1 MRLLTRRL
9 TGGVSFFALACRSA
23 LPAAALMLAASAA
36 LLVAGPAAAAGL
48 QVTPIS
54 LDIPAAQQSQAMFL
68 SNSGK
73 TPLRAQVRVQQ
84 WTQEGGSEKLEAT
97 RDVVASP
104 PIVEI
109 APGAR
114 QMVRIVRLQP
124 APAAR
129 EKTYRLIIDELPG
142 ADGAQQPAAAG
153 LQFLLRYSVP
163 VFVLP
168 SSAAGSAA
176 LPPASAANGTVPL
189 TDVKPLS
196 ASIRANGPD
205 ASMLVVVNTGVRR
218 AKISQ
223 LAWVDARG
231 QRSMQ
236 FPGLMGYV
244 LAGQTMQWP
253 LALPLPTLRS
263 GGAFKAK
270 FNDDQEEQTLPLTD
284 RP

>member
-1 MRLLTRRL
+1 
-9 TGGVSFFALACRSA
+9 
-23 LPAAALMLAASAA
+23 MLAGS
-36 LLVAGPAAAAGL
+36 PAFAAGL

-54 LDIPAAQQSQAMFL
+54 LDIPAQEQSQAMFL
-68 SNSGK
+68 SNSGRA
-73 TPLRAQVRVQQ
+73 TLRAQVRVQQ
-84 WTQEGGSEKLEAT
+84 WTQSGGTEKLEAT
-97 RDVVASP
+97 REVVASP

-124 APAAR
+124 APATQ

-142 ADGAQQPAAAG
+142 SDGAQAPAAAG

-168 SSAAGSAA
+168 SAAAGSPA
-176 LPPASAANGTVPL
+176 LPPASAANGAMPL
-189 TDVKPLS
+189 ADVTRLA

-205 ASMLVVVNTGVRR
+205 ASTLVITNNGARRVRL
-218 AKISQ
+218 SQ
-223 LAWVDARG
+223 LAHVDAKG
-231 QRSMQ
+231 QRNSL

-253 LALPLPTLRS
+253 LAMPLSVLKS

>member
-1 MRLLTRRL
+1 MRLPTRRL
-9 TGGVSFFALACRSA
+9 PGGVSFFARAAFL
-23 LPAAALMLAASAA
+23 AAAFAATLAGS
-36 LLVAGPAAAAGL
+36 PAFAAGL

-54 LDIPAAQQSQAMFL
+54 LDIPAQEQSQAMFL
-68 SNSGK
+68 SNSGR
-73 TPLRAQVRVQQ
+73 TTLRAQVRVQA
-84 WTQEGGSEKLEAT
+84 WTQSGGTEKLEAT
-97 RDVVASP
+97 REIVASP

-124 APAAR
+124 APAAQ

-142 ADGAQQPAAAG
+142 TDGAQPPAAAG

-168 SSAAGSAA
+168 SAAAGSAA
-176 LPPASAANGTVPL
+176 LAPASAANGAMPL
-189 TDVKPLS
+189 ADVTRLA
-196 ASIRANGPD
+196 ASVKASGTD
-205 ASMLVVVNTGVRR
+205 ASTLVIVNNGARR
-218 AKISQ
+218 AKLSQ

-231 QRSMQ
+231 QRNIL

-244 LAGQTMQWP
+244 LAGQTMEWP
-253 LALPLPTLRS
+253 LALPMTVLKS

-270 FNDDQEEQTLPLTD
+270 FNDDQEEQTLPLSD

>member
-1 MRLLTRRL
+1 MRRL
-9 TGGVSFFALACRSA
+9 PGGVSFSGLACAALVAAVMLVA
-23 LPAAALMLAASAA
+23 LPAE
-36 LLVAGPAAAAGL
+36 AAGL

-54 LDIPAAQQSQAMFL
+54 LDIPAQEQSQAMFL

-73 TPLRAQVRVQQ
+73 TTLRAQVRVQA
-84 WTQEGGSEKLEAT
+84 WTQSGGTEKLEAT
-97 RDVVASP
+97 REIVASP

-124 APAAR
+124 APAGQ

-142 ADGAQQPAAAG
+142 TDGAQPPAAAG

-168 SSAAGSAA
+168 SAAAGSAA
-176 LPPASAANGTVPL
+176 LAPASAANGAMPL
-189 TDVKPLS
+189 ADVTRLS
-196 ASIRANGPD
+196 ASVKASGTD
-205 ASMLVVVNTGVRR
+205 ASTLVIANNGARR

-223 LAWVDARG
+223 LAYVDARG
-231 QRSMQ
+231 QRNIL

-253 LALPLPTLRS
+253 LALPLPALKS

>member
-1 MRLLTRRL
+1 MRRLLRRL
-9 TGGVSFFALACRSA
+9 QGGVSFFEPVCAVL
-23 LPAAALMLAASAA
+23 AAAVMLAA
-36 LLVAGPAAAAGL
+36 GPAYAAGL

-54 LDIPAAQQSQAMFL
+54 LDIPAQEQSQAMFL

-73 TPLRAQVRVQQ
+73 TPLRAQVRVQE
-84 WTQEGGSEKLEAT
+84 WTQSGGVEKLEPT
-97 RDVVASP
+97 REIVASP

-109 APGAR
+109 APGSR
-114 QMVRIVRLQP
+114 QLVRIVRLQP
-124 APAAR
+124 APAAQ

-142 ADGAQQPAAAG
+142 ADGAQPPSAAG

-168 SSAAGSAA
+168 SLAAGSAA
-176 LPPASAANGTVPL
+176 LAPASAANGSMPQ
-189 TDVKPLS
+189 TDITRLS
-196 ASIRANGPD
+196 ASIKANGQD
-205 ASMLVVVNTGVRR
+205 ASTLVIVNAGARR

-223 LAWVDARG
+223 LAYVDARG
-231 QRSMQ
+231 QRSIL

-253 LALPLPTLRS
+253 LAMPLPVLKS

>member
-1 MRLLTRRL
+1 MRYLQRRL
-9 TGGVSFFALACRSA
+9 RGGVSFFGRVF
-23 LPAAALMLAASAA
+23 AAFAVTAAMLQS
-36 LLVAGPAAAAGL
+36 GPAAAAGL

-54 LDIPAAQQSQAMFL
+54 LDIPAQEQSQAMFL

-73 TPLRAQVRVQQ
+73 TMLRAQVRVQQ
-84 WTQEGGSEKLEAT
+84 WTQSGGSEQLEAT

-109 APGAR
+109 APGGR

-124 APAAR
+124 APAAQ

-142 ADGAQQPAAAG
+142 SDGVQPPAAAG

-168 SSAAGSAA
+168 SSAAGNAA
-176 LPPASAANGTVPL
+176 LPPASAANGAMPL
-189 TDVKPLS
+189 TDISRLS
-196 ASIRANGPD
+196 ASVKANGPD
-205 ASMLVVVNTGVRR
+205 ASTLTIINNGARR
-218 AKISQ
+218 AKLSQ
-223 LAWVDARG
+223 FAYVDARG
-231 QRSMQ
+231 QRNML

-253 LALPLPTLRS
+253 LALPLPLLHA
-263 GGAFKAK
+263 GGTFKAK

-284 RP
+284 RM

>member
-1 MRLLTRRL
+1 MRLPTRRL
-9 TGGVSFFALACRSA
+9 QGGVSFFKLAFTALAA
-23 LPAAALMLAASAA
+23 LVIFAAAPAS
-36 LLVAGPAAAAGL
+36 AAGL

-54 LDIPAAQQSQAMFL
+54 LDIPAQEQSQAMFL

-73 TPLRAQVRVQQ
+73 TVLRAQVRVQA
-84 WTQEGGSEKLEAT
+84 WTQSGGAEKLEAT
-97 RDVVASP
+97 REIVASP

-124 APAAR
+124 APAGQ

-142 ADGAQQPAAAG
+142 VDGAQAPSAAG

-168 SSAAGSAA
+168 SAAAGSAA
-176 LPPASAANGTVPL
+176 LAPASAANGAMPL
-189 TDVKPLS
+189 ADVTRLS
-196 ASIRANGPD
+196 ASVKANGAE
-205 ASMLVVVNTGVRR
+205 ASTLVIANIGARR

-223 LAWVDARG
+223 LAYVDTRG
-231 QRSMQ
+231 QRNIL

-253 LALPLPTLRS
+253 LPLPLPALKS

-270 FNDDQEEQTLPLTD
+270 FNDDQEEQTLPITD

>member
-1 MRLLTRRL
+1 MRLPIRRL
-9 TGGVSFFALACRSA
+9 PGGVSFFARACTV
-23 LPAAALMLAASAA
+23 LAAASLMSVAA
-36 LLVAGPAAAAGL
+36 PASAAGL

-54 LDIPAAQQSQAMFL
+54 LDIPAQEQSQAMFL

-73 TPLRAQVRVQQ
+73 TPLRAQVRVQA
-84 WTQEGGSEKLEAT
+84 WTQSGGNEQLETT
-97 RDVVASP
+97 REVVASP

-109 APGAR
+109 APGGR

-124 APAAR
+124 APAAQ

-142 ADGAQQPAAAG
+142 SDGAQQPSAAG
-153 LQFLLRYSVP
+153 LQFLLRYSMP

-168 SSAAGSAA
+168 SVAAGSPALAA
-176 LPPASAANGTVPL
+176 ASAANGAMPQ
-189 TDVKPLS
+189 TDITRLAASVK
-196 ASIRANGPD
+196 ANGPD
-205 ASMLVVVNTGVRR
+205 ASTLVIVNSGARR

-223 LAWVDARG
+223 LAFIDARG
-231 QRSMQ
+231 QRNIL

-253 LALPLPTLRS
+253 LPLPLPALKS

>member
-1 MRLLTRRL
+1 MRLQIRRL
-9 TGGVSFFALACRSA
+9 PGGVSFFELAC
-23 LPAAALMLAASAA
+23 AALVAVVMFATAPAS
-36 LLVAGPAAAAGL
+36 AAGL

-54 LDIPAAQQSQAMFL
+54 LDIPAQEQSQAMFL

-73 TPLRAQVRVQQ
+73 TTLRAQVRVQA
-84 WTQEGGSEKLEAT
+84 WTQSGGTEKLDAT
-97 RDVVASP
+97 REIVASP

-124 APAAR
+124 APAAQ

-142 ADGAQQPAAAG
+142 TDAAQPSAAAG

-168 SSAAGSAA
+168 SAAAGSAA
-176 LPPASAANGTVPL
+176 LAPASAANGAMPL
-189 TDVKPLS
+189 ADVTRLS
-196 ASIRANGPD
+196 GSVKANGPD
-205 ASMLVVVNTGVRR
+205 ASTLVIVNNGARR

-223 LAWVDARG
+223 LAYVDARG
-231 QRSMQ
+231 QRNIL

-253 LALPLPTLRS
+253 LPLPLPALKS

>member
-1 MRLLTRRL
+1 MRLPIRRL
-9 TGGVSFFALACRSA
+9 QGGVSIFELACAALAAVVMC
-23 LPAAALMLAASAA
+23 
-36 LLVAGPAAAAGL
+36 VATPAAAAGL

-54 LDIPAAQQSQAMFL
+54 LDIPAQEQSQAMFL
-68 SNSGK
+68 SNSGR
-73 TPLRAQVRVQQ
+73 TTLRAQVRVQA
-84 WTQEGGSEKLEAT
+84 WTQSGGTEKLDAT
-97 RDVVASP
+97 REIVASP

-124 APAAR
+124 APAAQ

-142 ADGAQQPAAAG
+142 TDGAQPPAAAG

-168 SSAAGSAA
+168 SAAAGSAA
-176 LPPASAANGTVPL
+176 LAPASAANGAMPIADITRLVAR
-189 TDVKPLS
+189 VN
-196 ASIRANGPD
+196 ANGTD
-205 ASMLVVVNTGVRR
+205 ASTLVITNNGARR
-218 AKISQ
+218 AKLSQ
-223 LAWVDARG
+223 LAHVDARG
-231 QRSMQ
+231 QRNVL

-253 LALPLPTLRS
+253 LPLPMTLLTS
-263 GGAFKAK
+263 GGALKAK
-270 FNDDQEEQTLPLTD
+270 FNDDQEEQTLPLSD

>member
-1 MRLLTRRL
+1 MRLPTRRL
-9 TGGVSFFALACRSA
+9 QGGVSFFELACA
-23 LPAAALMLAASAA
+23 AVVAVVMFAAAPAS
-36 LLVAGPAAAAGL
+36 AAGL

-54 LDIPAAQQSQAMFL
+54 LDIPAQEQSQAMFL

-73 TPLRAQVRVQQ
+73 TTLRAQVRVQA
-84 WTQEGGSEKLEAT
+84 WTQSGGAETLEAT
-97 RDVVASP
+97 REIVASP

-124 APAAR
+124 APAGQ

-142 ADGAQQPAAAG
+142 ADGAQPPAAAG

-168 SSAAGSAA
+168 SAAAGSAA
-176 LPPASAANGTVPL
+176 LAPASAANGAMPL
-189 TDVKPLS
+189 ADVTRLS
-196 ASIRANGPD
+196 ASVKANGTD
-205 ASMLVVVNTGVRR
+205 ASTLVIANNGARR

-223 LAWVDARG
+223 LAYVDARG
-231 QRSMQ
+231 QRNIL

-253 LALPLPTLRS
+253 LALPLPALKS

>member
-1 MRLLTRRL
+1 MRLPTRRL
-9 TGGVSFFALACRSA
+9 PGGVSFFE
-23 LPAAALMLAASAA
+23 MASAA
-36 LLVAGPAAAAGL
+36 LAAVVMFVAAPASAAGL

-54 LDIPAAQQSQAMFL
+54 LDIPAQEQSQAMFL

-73 TPLRAQVRVQQ
+73 TTLRAQVRVQQ
-84 WTQEGGSEKLEAT
+84 WTQTGGTEQLEAT

-109 APGAR
+109 APGGR

-124 APAAR
+124 APAAQ

-142 ADGAQQPAAAG
+142 ADGAQQPSAAG

-168 SSAAGSAA
+168 SAAAGSAA
-176 LPPASAANGTVPL
+176 LAPASAANGVMPQ
-189 TDVKPLS
+189 TDITRLAASVK
-196 ASIRANGPD
+196 ANGPD
-205 ASMLVVVNTGVRR
+205 ASTLVIVNAGARR
-218 AKISQ
+218 AKLSQ
-223 LAWVDARG
+223 LAYVDTRG
-231 QRSMQ
+231 QRSVL

-253 LALPLPTLRS
+253 LPLPLPVLKS

-270 FNDDQEEQTLPLTD
+270 FNDDQEEQTLPLSD

>member
-1 MRLLTRRL
+1 MRRLLRRL
-9 TGGVSFFALACRSA
+9 QGGVSFFEPVCAALA
-23 LPAAALMLAASAA
+23 AAVMLAA
-36 LLVAGPAAAAGL
+36 GPAYAAGL

-54 LDIPAAQQSQAMFL
+54 LDIPAQEQSQAMFL
-68 SNSGK
+68 SNSGRA
-73 TPLRAQVRVQQ
+73 PLRAQVRVQE
-84 WTQEGGSEKLEAT
+84 WTQSGGVEKLEAT

-109 APGAR
+109 APGSR

-124 APAAR
+124 APAAQ

-142 ADGAQQPAAAG
+142 ADGAQPPSAAG

-168 SSAAGSAA
+168 SPAAGSAA
-176 LPPASAANGTVPL
+176 LAPASAANGSMPQ
-189 TDVKPLS
+189 TDITRLS
-196 ASIRANGPD
+196 ASIKANGPE
-205 ASMLVVVNTGVRR
+205 ASTLVIVNAGARR
-218 AKISQ
+218 AKLSQ
-223 LAWVDARG
+223 LAYVDARG
-231 QRSMQ
+231 QRNIL

-253 LALPLPTLRS
+253 LALPLPVLKS

>member
-1 MRLLTRRL
+1 M
-9 TGGVSFFALACRSA
+9 F
-23 LPAAALMLAASAA
+23 AAAPAS
-36 LLVAGPAAAAGL
+36 AAGL

-54 LDIPAAQQSQAMFL
+54 LDIPAQEQSQAMFL

-73 TPLRAQVRVQQ
+73 TTLRAQVRVQA
-84 WTQEGGSEKLEAT
+84 WTQSGGTEKLDAT
-97 RDVVASP
+97 REIVASP

-124 APAAR
+124 APAAQ

-142 ADGAQQPAAAG
+142 TDAAQPSAAAG

-168 SSAAGSAA
+168 SAAAGSAA
-176 LPPASAANGTVPL
+176 LAPASAANGAMPL
-189 TDVKPLS
+189 ADVTRLA
-196 ASIRANGPD
+196 ASVKASGPD
-205 ASMLVVVNTGVRR
+205 ASTLVIANNGARR

-223 LAWVDARG
+223 LAYVDARG
-231 QRSMQ
+231 QRNIL

-253 LALPLPTLRS
+253 LPLPLPALKS